1 MKISWQGKVSL
12 SSPDNSQFEA
22 QPAHG
27 EDPPSL
33 DPQSPAPIDPAA
45 SAPAPYISTSF
56 PAPPVAPPPIEN
68 PVWSGW
74 DVLLIVGLTFFTILV
89 SQFAILFG
97 AKYLFYRHAS
107 LSDLAQEPLLLLI
120 SQFLIDASV
129 AFYLFALVEGK
140 YHVTFWNAIRWNWPR
155 AEWKMLAIGV
165 AMLLALSALENILP
179 MPRDTPFDKL
189 LERPRDA
196 YLLAIIAVSLGPLV
210 EELFFRGFFYP
221 VLARRWGAAWA
232 VFLTAL
238 PFALM
243 HMPQYGYAWGA
254 LLVVLIVGI
263 VCGVVRAVTRSV
275 GASFLVHVGYNG
287 MQMLIAVA
295 VTRGFTRMPKSLLE
309 ISFR

>member
-1 MKISWQGKVSL
+1 MPEMQGTDSHVSQRRRDVGHPMPSEVPD
-12 SSPDNSQFEA
+12 SSSNLPSATVE
-22 QPAHG
+22 PAR
-27 EDPPSL
+27 
-33 DPQSPAPIDPAA
+33 PA
-45 SAPAPYISTSF
+45 
-56 PAPPVAPPPIEN
+56 PIEN
-68 PVWSGW
+68 PPWSGW
-74 DVLLIVGLTFFTILV
+74 DVLLIVGLGFFAILV

-97 AKYLFYRHAS
+97 AKYFFYRHTS
-107 LSDLAQEPLLLLI
+107 LADLAQEPLLLLI
-120 SQFLIDASV
+120 SQFVIDGSV
-129 AFYLFALVEGK
+129 ALFLFALVEGK
-140 YHVTFWNAIRWNWPR
+140 YHLRFWNAIRWNWPTS
-155 AEWKMLAIGV
+155 EWRLLSIGV
-165 AMLLALSALENILP
+165 VMLLALSALESILP

-221 VLARRWGAAWA
+221 VLARRWGAAWG

-263 VCGVVRAVTRSV
+263 VCGAVRAVTRSV

-309 ISFR
+309 ISLR